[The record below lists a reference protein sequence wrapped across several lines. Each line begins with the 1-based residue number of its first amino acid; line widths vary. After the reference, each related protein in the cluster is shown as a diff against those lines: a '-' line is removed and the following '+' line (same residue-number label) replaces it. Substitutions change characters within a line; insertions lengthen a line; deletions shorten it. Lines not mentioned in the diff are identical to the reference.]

1 MFLVLG
7 FFWIGLALDFS
18 ALENFLV
25 QLCYS
30 HLIGFT
36 IPQLLGSQ
44 STDSIVQQVLLLK
57 ILCTIAVVIY
67 GALFFFIGNLKT
79 RRSKLQSIYL
89 SVITPIVL
97 FLFYVWSK
105 LISEDHILLR
115 EDKIELSQMTI
126 FSFLIVVGL
135 MLLVLRK
142 EKTKLS
148 DTLASKI
155 PTVDDLTN
163 DIQSSPNVDSEES
176 KVKHDTD
183 EKNVSVSSNESLPK
197 EPKPEEKVDGVPSDS
212 SVTSGNTRP
221 IEGDGELP
229 PPPVEAIPGNTEDK
243 AESIGEELPEEDD
256 ADLPPPSSEE
266 LPPDLAKLQ
275 ENKTESTVEELPE
288 NDDADLPPP
297 SSEELPPD
305 LAKLQEEQNGNAEES
320 GVNSD
325 PANQSDLE
333 RPNS

>member
-57 ILCTIAVVIY
+57 ILCTIAVVFY
-67 GALFFFIGNLKT
+67 GAFFFFIGNLKT

-89 SVITPIVL
+89 SVIIPIVL

-126 FSFLIVVGL
+126 FSFLTVVGL
-135 MLLVLRK
+135 ILLVLRK
-142 EKTKLS
+142 EKTKIS
-148 DTLASKI
+148 DALASKI

-163 DIQSSPNVDSEES
+163 DIQSSPSVNSADS
-176 KVKHDTD
+176 KVKHDAV
-183 EKNVSVSSNESLPK
+183 EENISVLSNESLTKDPK
-197 EPKPEEKVDGVPSDS
+197 TEDKVDGVPPDP
-212 SVTSGNTRP
+212 SVTSGNTIP
-221 IEGDGELP
+221 VEGDGELP
-229 PPPVEAIPGNTEDK
+229 PPPVEAIPGNIEDK
-243 AESIGEELPEEDD
+243 AESIG
-256 ADLPPPSSEE
+256 
-266 LPPDLAKLQ
+266 
-275 ENKTESTVEELPE
+275 EELPE

-297 SSEELPPD
+297 LSEELSPD
-305 LAKLQEEQNGNAEES
+305 LAKLQKEQDGNAEES

-333 RPNS
+333 RLNS